1 MRCLGLTESGGSEN
15 PSVPQFVTQKSEIR
29 TALQQRLKKGET
41 W

>member
-1 MRCLGLTESGGSEN
+1 MQCIDLTESGGNEN
-15 PSVPQFVTQKSEIR
+15 PSVPQFVTQKAEIR